1 VGSLFSP
8 LDEELGLVPGSLTP
22 RLAEAVVYMGSITA
36 FGRAGEVLK
45 RLLGVELSES
55 LVRQLTERAGRVMDG
70 CERARTMELRR
81 KPVIPSACDGAV
93 QQVSVDGAMVRVRG
107 GEWAEVRTVAIGEL
121 GKDSKAND
129 LSYFSRLCDADEFIE
144 QALVEV
150 DRRKTEQARAVAAVA
165 DGAEWQQRF
174 YDVHTPTGTRILD
187 WGHCAE
193 HLGTAAQALFGPG
206 TLGCSTWL
214 ETQLA
219 TLRRAPG
226 EVLRALAEVSLD
238 GLSGERREDVRRV
251 RHYLEKRADLIDYPA
266 FVAQGLPIGSGIVE
280 SPNKL
285 VVEERLKGAGMHWA
299 RPHANE
305 LLALRSVLCSKR
317 WDSQWPDMRC
327 GLRRP
332 RRRSSIASPPKPIPT
347 QQPMP
352 ESPAPEPHCT
362 RPRTPTFINGKP
374 TNAHPWKA
382 GLARQIAKT

>member
-1 VGSLFSP
+1 
-8 LDEELGLVPGSLTP
+8 
-22 RLAEAVVYMGSITA
+22 MGSITA

-55 LVRQLTERAGRVMDG
+55 LVRQLTERAGSVMEG
-70 CERARTMELRR
+70 CERARAAELRR
-81 KPVIPSACDGAV
+81 KPVIPSSCDGAV

-121 GKDSKAND
+121 GEDGKAND

-144 QALVEV
+144 QAVVEV
-150 DRRKTEQARAVAAVA
+150 DRRKTEEARAVAAVA

-174 YDVHTPTGTRILD
+174 YDVHTPTGIRILD

-206 TLGCSTWL
+206 TLACGTWL
-214 ETQLA
+214 ESQLA
-219 TLRRAPG
+219 LLRTAPA
-226 EVLRALAEVSLD
+226 EVLRTLAEASLE
-238 GLSGERREDVRRV
+238 GLSDERREDVRRV
-251 RHYLEKRADLIDYPA
+251 RQYLEKRADLIDYPA
-266 FVAQGLPIGSGIVE
+266 FLAQGLPIGSGIVE
-280 SPNKL
+280 SANKL

-317 WDSQWPDMRC
+317 WESQWPDIRC

-332 RRRSSIASPPKPIPT
+332 RRRSSVAPPPT
-347 QQPMP
+347 PTP
-352 ESPAPEPHCT
+352 PPPPAPKSLAAEPP
-362 RPRTPTFINGKP
+362 RIDPRTPTIVAGKP
-374 TNAHPWKA
+374 TAAHPWKSR
-382 GLARQIAKT
+382 LARQNAKT